1 MPDPKFVAATAVA
14 LTVTLVAIFSL
25 RPLAPRLGL
34 VDRPDGRKHHRG
46 RVPLIGGLCFFLGTL
61 AGLAYLGYLDNFVIC
76 LLATGALIF
85 LVGLVDDLD
94 DLSVRSRLGIQAC
107 AVGLVMVSTG
117 VYIDSCGQLLGADEL
132 RLRALGIPFTFVAVI
147 GLINAFNMLDGIDG
161 LAGGMAMVSI
171 AAIVA
176 FVGDGQSTLSVL
188 LLLQVLFAA
197 LIPYLGVNLGWP
209 DGRKIFMG
217 DAGSTLIGF
226 LLAWSLIYLSQRN
239 IALLAPVDVLWCIA
253 LPVMDTLA
261 VMIRRVRIG
270 ASPFKPD
277 RQHLHH
283 LLLDIGFSQRAT
295 LVLILAAGSLLAAL
309 GYVLRD
315 VPDLLNALV
324 FAAVFALYVTRLQRV
339 LDRLSGTTGRR
350 STRALATATPAQ
362 AGTDR
367 DYTSLAF
374 EPDLACESALP
385 AAASASG
392 VAIGYQE
399 ASAGAS
405 IVAPA
410 ATVESDGEVDPDR
423 PAMLKALCV
432 LGAPPD
438 AIRMAPV
445 VQQLR
450 RDKRFDARVC
460 VTVVP
465 DAGEDRLLRLF
476 DVQPDLDLDLA
487 TSDQDPA
494 DVASATLSGMNRVL
508 GEFQPDV
515 VLVQGDTSTA
525 LATTL
530 AAYYQ
535 QIPVARVE
543 AGLPVAEDDALLHH
557 QQASRAIASTLA
569 AIHFTPTEATG
580 RELLAAG
587 VPPER
592 IAVIGSVAIE
602 AWRTAVEHIE
612 RDVALDREL
621 AQRFGFLRAG
631 RPLLLAMQ
639 REGGDGLRQVGRAL
653 RRIALQRPDIDI
665 VCSQH
670 PDATTTAAH
679 PGWRPPNLHV
689 VELDY
694 LEFAYLLNA
703 AHLVLTD
710 SGNLR
715 DETDW
720 FGKPVL
726 LIGDADTRA
735 QAADGT
741 GREDPCERS
750 LVDEV
755 MRLLGDRDAYEAMRP
770 ASRDDDGNEACV
782 QIVEALAN
790 LPSRAP
796 SFTA

>member
-61 AGLAYLGYLDNFVIC
+61 AGLAYLGYLDNFVVC

-117 VYIDSCGQLLGADEL
+117 VYIDGCGQLLGADEL
-132 RLRALGIPFTFVAVI
+132 RLRALGIPLTFVAVI

-176 FVGDGQSTLSVL
+176 FVGGGQSTLSVL

-261 VMIRRVRIG
+261 VMIRRMRIG

-283 LLLDIGFSQRAT
+283 LLLDVGFSPRAT
-295 LVLILAAGSLLAAL
+295 LVVILAAGGLLAAL

-315 VPDLLNALV
+315 VPDLFNALV

-339 LDRLSGTTGRR
+339 LDWLSGTTGRR
-350 STRALATATPAQ
+350 STRARATVTPAQ
-362 AGTDR
+362 GGTDR
-367 DYTSLAF
+367 EYASLAF
-374 EPDLACESALP
+374 EPELACESALP
-385 AAASASG
+385 GTATANG
-392 VAIGYQE
+392 VAIGYPE

-405 IVAPA
+405 IVALA
-410 ATVESDGEVDPDR
+410 SHDGIDPDR

-438 AIRMAPV
+438 AIRMASV

-465 DAGEDRLLRLF
+465 DASEDRLLRLF
-476 DVQPDLDLDLA
+476 DVQPDLDLDLDLD
-487 TSDQDPA
+487 TSDPDPA
-494 DVASATLSGMNRVL
+494 DIASATWSGMNRVL

-515 VLVQGDTSTA
+515 VLVQGDTSTT

-543 AGLPVAEDDALLHH
+543 AGLPVVEDDALSHH

-569 AIHFTPTEATG
+569 AIHFTPTESTG

-592 IAVIGSVAIE
+592 ITVTGSVAIE
-602 AWRTAVEHIE
+602 ALRAAVERIE
-612 RDVALDREL
+612 RDVALHGEL
-621 AQRFGFLRAG
+621 AQRFKFLRAG
-631 RPLLLAMQ
+631 SPLLLATQ
-639 REGGDGLRQVGRAL
+639 REDGDDFRQIGRSLRK
-653 RRIALQRPDIDI
+653 IALQRPDIDI

-670 PDATTTAAH
+670 PDATTATAR

-689 VELDY
+689 VEPLDY
-694 LEFAYLLNA
+694 LAFAYLLNA

-710 SGNLR
+710 SGDLH
-715 DETDW
+715 DEAAR

-726 LIGDADTRA
+726 VVGDADARA
-735 QAADGT
+735 QAADGN
-741 GREDPCERS
+741 GREGPRERS

-770 ASRDDDGNEACV
+770 AFPRDDGDEACV
-782 QIVEALAN
+782 QIVETLAS

-796 SFTA
+796 SLAA